1 MGNSI
6 GIKLISISNN
16 QILNSIIFPETNN
29 KIIPYIYFISKINDI
44 FIQNFNKS
52 NIINKITLFN
62 IITLKETNINLNK
75 TTTENILKDVNYLVC
90 KYPNI
95 NNFLLISNVIKNSFS
110 EKKKI
115 KKNKM
120 ILIGTD
126 KKYFNNIN
134 DIMESINDKKS
145 KFIFYNFEEDYLLEI
160 NNEENKDENLGFEIQ
175 EMKRESFIKFYIEY
189 NQEKRK
195 EKKIKEERLKI
206 EKLIEEKNKKIKEDE
221 KNNITNE
228 NQINDNQNNN
238 NNENIIENNKNNIN
252 NINIIKE
259 NENNI
264 ENINN
269 LKIKEK
275 YKKNLKIYNKIDTN
289 FLYLDYIS
297 PPSNTKDLPL
307 SNILYI
313 NSFDLRQNLSNPYSL
328 YSSLIN
334 V

>member
-126 KKYFNNIN
+126 KKYFNDIN
-134 DIMESINDKKS
+134 DITESLNDKKS

-160 NNEENKDENLGFEIQ
+160 NNEENKEENLGFEIQ

-189 NQEKRK
+189 NQEKRI
-195 EKKIKEERLKI
+195 EKKIKEERLKM
-206 EKLIEEKNKKIKEDE
+206 EKLIEEKKIKENE
-221 KNNITNE
+221 KNNINNE
-228 NQINDNQNNN
+228 NQINKNQN
-238 NNENIIENNKNNIN
+238 NNENIIKNKQNNIN

>member
-16 QILNSIIFPETNN
+16 EILNSIIFPETNN

-44 FIQNFNKS
+44 FIENFNKS
-52 NIINKITLFN
+52 NIIHKITLFN
-62 IITLKETNINLNK
+62 IITLKETNVNLNK
-75 TTTENILKDVNYLVC
+75 TTTENILKNVNYLVC

-110 EKKKI
+110 ERKKI

-134 DIMESINDKKS
+134 DIMESLNDKKN
-145 KFIFYNFEEDYLLEI
+145 KLIFYNFEEDYLLEI

-175 EMKRESFIKFYIEY
+175 EMKRESFLKFYIEY
-189 NQEKRK
+189 NQEKRI
-195 EKKIKEERLKI
+195 EKKIKEERLKM
-206 EKLIEEKNKKIKEDE
+206 EKLIEEKNKKNKENE
-221 KNNITNE
+221 KQNFFDNE
-228 NQINDNQNNN
+228 NQINNNN
-238 NNENIIENNKNNIN
+238 NNENNNNKENNIN

-259 NENNI
+259 KENKTEI
-264 ENINN
+264 LNN

-275 YKKNLKIYNKIDTN
+275 YKKNLKIYNKIDSN

-313 NSFDLRQNLSNPYSL
+313 NSFDLRKNLSNPYSL

-334 V
+334 I

>member
-16 QILNSIIFPETNN
+16 EILNSIIFPETNN

-52 NIINKITLFN
+52 NIIHKITLFN
-62 IITLKETNINLNK
+62 IITLKETNINLNN

-134 DIMESINDKKS
+134 DITESLNDKKS

-175 EMKRESFIKFYIEY
+175 EMKRESFLKFYIEY
-189 NQEKRK
+189 NQEKRI
-195 EKKIKEERLKI
+195 EKKIKEERLKM
-206 EKLIEEKNKKIKEDE
+206 EKLIEEKNKKNKENE
-221 KNNITNE
+221 KQNFFDNE
-228 NQINDNQNNN
+228 NQINNNN
-238 NNENIIENNKNNIN
+238 NNENNNNKENNIN

-259 NENNI
+259 KENKTEI
-264 ENINN
+264 LNN

-275 YKKNLKIYNKIDTN
+275 YKKNLKIYNKIDSN

-313 NSFDLRQNLSNPYSL
+313 NSFDLRKNLSNPYSL

-334 V
+334 I

>member
-16 QILNSIIFPETNN
+16 EILNSIIFPETNN

-44 FIQNFNKS
+44 FIENFNKS
-52 NIINKITLFN
+52 NIIHKITLFN
-62 IITLKETNINLNK
+62 IITLKETNVNLNK
-75 TTTENILKDVNYLVC
+75 TTTENILKNVNYLVC

-110 EKKKI
+110 ERKKI

-134 DIMESINDKKS
+134 DIMESLNDKKN
-145 KFIFYNFEEDYLLEI
+145 KLIFYNFEEDYLLEI

-175 EMKRESFIKFYIEY
+175 EMKRESFLKFYIEY
-189 NQEKRK
+189 NQEKRI
-195 EKKIKEERLKI
+195 EKKIKEERLKM
-206 EKLIEEKNKKIKEDE
+206 EKLIEEKNKKNKENE
-221 KNNITNE
+221 KQNFFDNE
-228 NQINDNQNNN
+228 NQINNN
-238 NNENIIENNKNNIN
+238 NNENIIENNNNKENNIN

-259 NENNI
+259 KENKTEI
-264 ENINN
+264 LNN

-275 YKKNLKIYNKIDTN
+275 YKKNLKIYNKIDSN

-313 NSFDLRQNLSNPYSL
+313 NSFDLRKNLSNPYSL

-334 V
+334 I